1 MYFTDGVLACLV
13 AESFEKT
20 HEPIDNNNYS
30 IQLFDGVIVEPPNTG
45 SLVNLET
52 LNKNMYTIS

>member
-20 HEPIDNNNYS
+20 HEPIDNNNSS
-30 IQLFDGVIVEPPNTG
+30 IQLFDGVIAESPNTG
-45 SLVNLET
+45 
-52 LNKNMYTIS
+52 

>member
-20 HEPIDNNNYS
+20 HEPIDINNSS
-30 IQLFDGVIVEPPNTG
+30 IQLFDGVIAESPNTG